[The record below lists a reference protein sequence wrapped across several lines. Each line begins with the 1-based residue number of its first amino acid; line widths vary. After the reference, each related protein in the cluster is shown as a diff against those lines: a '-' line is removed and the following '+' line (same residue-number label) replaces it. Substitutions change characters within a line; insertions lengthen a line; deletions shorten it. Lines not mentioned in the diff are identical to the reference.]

1 MEFDDLERLV
11 DRELKRTPAPRA
23 PETLLPRVM
32 LAVRAARAAQPP
44 VREWMTWPVSWQ
56 VASMAAAV
64 LIAIGL
70 WRVLP
75 WGLAALSAL
84 FIDPSTAFGSQ
95 VASVIEQL
103 QALAGAGRVI
113 WRVLGPLAIY
123 GVGFIVVMMAAC
135 AVFGTALG
143 RIAWGGASRI

>member
-1 MEFDDLERLV
+1 MDFQDLERLV
-11 DRELKRTPAPRA
+11 DRELKRLPAPRA

-32 LAVRAARAAQPP
+32 LAVRAGRAEAPAP
-44 VREWMTWPVSWQ
+44 DWMTWPLSWQ
-56 VASMAAAV
+56 VASLAAVV

-75 WGLAALSAL
+75 WALAAIGGLV
-84 FIDPSTAFGSQ
+84 IDPSTTFGAQ
-95 VASVIEQL
+95 AASVAEQL
-103 QALAGAGRVI
+103 QAIAGASRVI

-123 GVGFIVVMMAAC
+123 GVGFIAVMMAAC

-143 RIAWGGASRI
+143 RIAWGGVSRV